1 MNDSACAAK
10 LGAKQSPSVILLR
23 ELVNPKPAIYDKP
36 EWHPISLIEWAWAQ
50 VTPTVIDFNQDTYEL
65 VYY

>member
-1 MNDSACAAK
+1 MNDEACAAK
-10 LGAKQSPSVILLR
+10 LGAKTSPSIIVMR
-23 ELVNPKPAIYDKP
+23 ELVNPKPAIYEEKDWNP
-36 EWHPISLIEWAWAQ
+36 LSIIEWLWVQ